1 MIWQIL
7 SREYDRWPPEDPSD
21 VVQVDDVPE
30 PCSLTGHSMTLLPD
44 DRLLIFGGWD
54 GYNVSSRLYFFS
66 PESGCWSE
74 ILSEIEDEFFIGPRT
89 EGEEWPAA
97 RAYHTASLFL
107 KTSHSWQI
115 VFYGGGDSLNVSGS
129 VFQLSFDST
138 LRSEQTTDSR
148 ADLSS
153 SESARMRYEARSKK
167 GRAALSA
174 PCMKWTFINFED
186 QNSENFHHPAMRP
199 QDRMQHTCTV
209 IGECSML
216 VLGGLGR
223 EGRRLSDL
231 WELRIDSWEWR
242 EIRIRGWGP
251 ASGHSAVL
259 WRSGVISMFFSR
271 EFTVRPSYLVL
282 IRAKFSYVL
291 GHECCTDAL

>member
-1 MIWQIL
+1 
-7 SREYDRWPPEDPSD
+7 
-21 VVQVDDVPE
+21 
-30 PCSLTGHSMTLLPD
+30 
-44 DRLLIFGGWD
+44 
-54 GYNVSSRLYFFS
+54 
-66 PESGCWSE
+66 
-74 ILSEIEDEFFIGPRT
+74 
-89 EGEEWPAA
+89 
-97 RAYHTASLFL
+97 
-107 KTSHSWQI
+107 
-115 VFYGGGDSLNVSGS
+115 
-129 VFQLSFDST
+129 
-138 LRSEQTTDSR
+138 
-148 ADLSS
+148 
-153 SESARMRYEARSKK
+153 
-167 GRAALSA
+167 
-174 PCMKWTFINFED
+174 
-186 QNSENFHHPAMRP
+186 
-199 QDRMQHTCTV
+199 MQHTCTV